1 MAEARPVFVHAAA
14 ALGPFG
20 DRLPGERR
28 ELTATAPASD
38 LRPLV
43 RELLGRPLRQASH
56 LVELAVVGA
65 LSCVKRLAPASTPG
79 ADTAVYLGTG
89 MGEIGKTGALF
100 DQVMPPVDGLPSP
113 FDFIHSASNMAAFYV
128 AQSLGL
134 STRNLTLSEGE
145 TSFEAA
151 LELAWKEIAA
161 GFREQALVGGVDE
174 SCTKEDEHLPRMRLE
189 AGQFGG
195 EGSGWMFLSSRA
207 EGALGRVEFVRRLC
221 AGEGWIEDTAELSL
235 EALGGCERLLTG
247 LRVSR
252 EDALELA
259 RLLGLEHSSPY
270 LPRCGAFLSASAFGL
285 AEVFDP
291 PFGAE
296 ERVLHVGRSAG
307 SQTVVTALRRTHFKA
322 SANRR

>member
-1 MAEARPVFVHAAA
+1 MPEARPVYVHATA

-20 DRLPGERR
+20 DRSPEERQVL
-28 ELTATAPASD
+28 EGTAPASD

-65 LSCVKRLAPASTPG
+65 LSCVKRLAPDSPPG

-89 MGEIGKTGALF
+89 MGEVSKTGALF

-145 TSFEAA
+145 FSFEAA
-151 LELAWKEIAA
+151 LELAWEEIAK
-161 GFREQALVGGVDE
+161 GIREQALVGGVDE
-174 SCTKEDEHLPRMRLE
+174 SCTKQDEHLPRIRLE
-189 AGQFGG
+189 NDQLGG
-195 EGSGWMFLSSRA
+195 EGSGWMFLSSRE
-207 EGALGRVEFVRRLC
+207 EGALGRLEFVRRRFV
-221 AGEGWIEDTAELSL
+221 GESWIADTAELVH

-247 LRVSR
+247 LRISR
-252 EDALELA
+252 ADATHLA
-259 RLLGLEHSSPY
+259 HALGLEHAAPY
-270 LPRCGAFLSASAFGL
+270 LQRCGAFLSASAFGL
-285 AEVFDP
+285 AETFDQP
-291 PFGAE
+291 AAGS
-296 ERVLHVGRSAG
+296 ERVVHVGRGAG
-307 SQTVVTALRRTHFKA
+307 AQTVVTALRRFHLKA
-322 SANRR
+322 APSRR